1 MANQSKPPLKLVVS
15 GSNFHKE
22 LSLHQR
28 IKLHWSEPL
37 ESHIRNFSSG
47 VWGWSAP
54 PPPPPPWGLCQVYHN
69 VSNLK
74 PKINFIHVLT
84 IEEDILGAF
93 GALHL

>member
-47 VWGWSAP
+47 CGVTPMGGGGGGGGGRPAP
-54 PPPPPPWGLCQVYHN
+54 HPGTEIPN
-69 VSNLK
+69 M
-74 PKINFIHVLT
+74 
-84 IEEDILGAF
+84 
-93 GALHL
+93 ALEWFRPMQFCSLM

>member
-1 MANQSKPPLKLVVS
+1 MAIQPKTPLKAVIS
-15 GSNFHKE
+15 GSNFHRKF
-22 LSLHQR
+22 SLYQK
-28 IKLHWSEPL
+28 IKLYWSEPL

-54 PPPPPPWGLCQVYHN
+54 PHGGLCQVYHN

-84 IEEDILGAF
+84 IKEDILGAF